1 MSGNQSSSDGTPGW
15 LSDYQPIE
23 VDVSTLERFAKALQD
38 EVDLNLKPHM
48 AGIFDGLDPATSPFG
63 HKRDFLEL
71 QDAWYTYGTRK
82 AQTMNVVQHF
92 ADATT
97 QLAEAARI
105 LAANYRTSDRPWRN
119 AESGA
124 HQMCDGFHT
133 LLPIPTARGGDSGFQ
148 CQL

>member
-105 LAANYRTSDRPWRN
+105 LAANYRTSDRLAATRLSDVQQALSQ
-119 AESGA
+119 AEHPEGSA
-124 HQMCDGFHT
+124 
-133 LLPIPTARGGDSGFQ
+133 
-148 CQL
+148 